1 MAEQSRIYSFMP
13 RRYGDLKAAVA
24 ALIHAA
30 GGEQNAADHCR
41 VGKEAGDVFERAEVF
56 LADGEID
63 HLEAAGAVEGDRRS
77 TGRRGRHAGRGQGA
91 VDRRRLVAGRD
102 RLAGRPPERTYRGLR
117 YTRPDRQISRRQLV
131 ESRSLRSL
139 LVRGRRK
146 SLAVIYLLTRLTRHI
161 CKTRLG

>member
-1 MAEQSRIYSFMP
+1 MADQSRIYSFMP

-63 HLEAAGAVEGDRRS
+63 HLEV
-77 TGRRGRHAGRGQGA
+77 
-91 VDRRRLVAGRD
+91 
-102 RLAGRPPERTYRGLR
+102 PE
-117 YTRPDRQISRRQLV
+117 
-131 ESRSLRSL
+131 L
-139 LVRGRRK
+139 LK
-146 SLAVIYLLTRLTRHI
+146 EIDDLLAVAADMRAAVRARLTD
-161 CKTRLG
+161 GA